1 MLADVPT
8 IDGREW
14 NKKRVAHLQSL
25 LEQNPSD
32 EERAAI
38 EAELR
43 ELKPSRWSWLW
54 PRLPHQH

>member
-14 NKKRVAHLQSL
+14 KKQRRAF
-25 LEQNPSD
+25 LESRLAENPSD

-38 EAELR
+38 EAELG
-43 ELKPSRWSWLW
+43 ELKGSRWGWLW